1 MPARKQSR
9 TIRFECLLVHFE
21 LHEGEIFIMRTRTKQ
36 PALRAVTMAL
46 GILLTGAGISNAAYA
61 DGASTKTTENTAAL
75 PMSAPTQAPALT
87 QHVLQLIKNHQLVEL
102 RTIYN
107 GPFAAAMFFNPQ
119 TLNYSVVLLKHHNF
133 WWVGET
139 TDGHKAEQL
148 YTKLAT
154 QTIRLAA
161 PDLAKIQLDARIAV
175 ARRSLAAQQ
184 KRESELSQQISD
196 QQKIVQAGT
205 AAQSQLL
212 EEAQALDAQRK
223 SLEEQLNSTN
233 SAIAGLQSRAQAGPS
248 LNLSNNQISQS
259 SEPVSRPSSPS
270 RSRIQIR
277 ATAHP

>member
-1 MPARKQSR
+1 MR
-9 TIRFECLLVHFE
+9 
-21 LHEGEIFIMRTRTKQ
+21 MRTTKQ
-36 PALRAVTMAL
+36 PVIRILSMSMVMLAAVGL
-46 GILLTGAGISNAAYA
+46 NTGAYA
-61 DGASTKTTENTAAL
+61 DTASSGAKSVPSTAL
-75 PMSAPTQAPALT
+75 PSSAPAQAPALT
-87 QHVLQLIKNHQLVEL
+87 EHVLHLIKTHQLVEL

-119 TLNYSVVLLKHHNF
+119 TLNYSVILLKHHDF

-139 TDGHKAEQL
+139 ADGHKAEEL

-175 ARRSLAAQQ
+175 AKRSLEAQQ
-184 KRESELSQQISD
+184 KREKELAQQISA

-212 EEAQALDAQRK
+212 QEAEALDAQRK
-223 SLEEQLNSTN
+223 SLEEQLAATN
-233 SAIAGLQSRAQAGPS
+233 KAVADLQSKAQAGPS
-248 LNLSNNQISQS
+248 METFNNRIAPQQPT
-259 SEPVSRPSSPS
+259 SESKPHLK
-270 RSRIQIR
+270 SRIQIR